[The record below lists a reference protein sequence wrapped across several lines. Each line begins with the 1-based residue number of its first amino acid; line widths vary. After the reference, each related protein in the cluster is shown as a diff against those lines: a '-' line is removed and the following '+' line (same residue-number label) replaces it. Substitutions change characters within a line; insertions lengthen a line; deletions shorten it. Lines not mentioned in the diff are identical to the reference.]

1 MITQFIKKVV
11 LFQDLSEKESYECM
25 KQIVSGNASDI
36 QIASFLT
43 ALSMKGESVDE
54 ITGFVKAMHEVS
66 IDVSP
71 NINGPMVDTCGT
83 GGDKLKTINVSTI

>member
-43 ALSMKGESVDE
+43 ALSMKG
-54 ITGFVKAMHEVS
+54 
-66 IDVSP
+66 
-71 NINGPMVDTCGT
+71 
-83 GGDKLKTINVSTI
+83 